1 MIATVQEGGD
11 ALHLMEASEASVLGY
26 ILVLGSYAP
35 SLINFRAPLIAAMIA
50 AGWRVTAAAPDIDAT
65 TRAALTALGA
75 DTLEIPTARTGMNP
89 LADLAYRKALET
101 AFRRLKPDVV
111 LAYTAKPVIWGTL
124 AARAAGVPHVVA
136 MITGLGYAFTP
147 SARPSLKHTVA
158 NLAARLLYRLAL
170 PRADHVLFQNSD
182 DCDLFQSLGFTPGPD
197 CVGVTAGSGI
207 NLQRFAPSP
216 PPNRPSFLML
226 ARLLGAKGVREYATA
241 ARRIKARHPG
251 IDIRLAGSFDQG
263 PDAVSRTELAD
274 WIKGG
279 ISYLGELDDVRP
291 AIAAAAIYVLPSYR
305 EGTPRSVLEAL
316 ATGRPVITT
325 DTPGCRET
333 VIDGENG
340 FLIAPR
346 DASALEKAMERFIL
360 DPGLIAPMAAAS
372 LKLARRKYDVNSV
385 NAQILA
391 VLEAGRPRA
400 ST

>member
-1 MIATVQEGGD
+1 MAD
-11 ALHLMEASEASVLGY
+11 SPRHVL
-26 ILVLGSYAP
+26 ILASYAP
-35 SLINFRAPLIAAMIA
+35 SLINFRGPLLAALA
-50 AGWRVTAAAPDIDAT
+50 GRGWRVTAAAPDIDAA
-65 TRAALTALGA
+65 TRAALAALGA
-75 DTLEIPTARTGMNP
+75 DPIEIPTARTGMNP
-89 LADLAYRKALET
+89 VADLAYSKALET

-111 LAYTAKPVIWGTL
+111 LAYTAKPVIWGIL

-170 PRADHVLFQNSD
+170 PRADHVLFQNPD
-182 DCDLFQSLGFTPGPD
+182 DRDLFESFGFTPRPD

-207 NLQRFAPSP
+207 DLQRFTPSSP
-216 PPNRPSFLML
+216 PDRPSFLML

-241 ARRIKARHPG
+241 ARRLKARHPG

-263 PDAVSRTELAD
+263 PDAVSRAELAD

-291 AIAAAAIYVLPSYR
+291 AIAAAAVYVLPSYR

-333 VIDGENG
+333 VVDGENG

-346 DASALEKAMERFIL
+346 DALALEKAMERFIL
-360 DPGLIAPMAAAS
+360 HPELIAPMARAS
-372 LKLARRKYDVNSV
+372 LDLARHKYDVNSV
-385 NAQILA
+385 NAQIITA
-391 VLEAGRPRA
+391 LEAGQSRV
-400 ST
+400 STTSARFE